1 MGLPGTVHMH
11 AACTKHRYGVSKLLK
26 TEKSISSVAV
36 NCCGY
41 FGRGGGVGTVSN
53 CTCGGASRVKR

>member
-26 TEKSISSVAV
+26 KI
-36 NCCGY
+36 NIFCCSQLLLVTLGE
-41 FGRGGGVGTVSN
+41 GKGWVLCQIAQV
-53 CTCGGASRVKR
+53 VVQVV